1 MEEKIDDLE
10 YTLDNIDTTITILS
24 KYKEFNKE
32 VADLKIYKSALEL
45 DLDNL
50 KEEYEEL
57 CELDR
62 KEAEKEIM
70 ALEMQYYR
78 EVM

>member
-24 KYKEFNKE
+24 RYKEFNKE

-45 DLDNL
+45 DLDDL
-50 KEEYEEL
+50 KNEYEEIVKKIEKKL
-57 CELDR
+57 KR
-62 KEAEKEIM
+62 K
-70 ALEMQYYR
+70 LWS
-78 EVM
+78 